1 MPEPSLDE
9 RGRRLPALGGC
20 EATGQTVG
28 PGSPSWGHS
37 SAGGQGV
44 EPRALVPVGTIRT
57 AVAAPCPQACLS
69 PEHQRTSCWGQG
81 QSPGPHPR
89 GTHSNA
95 CRGSRPPRKAS
106 ARTGNSCSDPN
117 AGPLLSVCI
126 NTLSAWRRG
135 LALPANQSADTS
147 AHGRHSMFPTGLRS
161 ACSSIL

>member
-28 PGSPSWGHS
+28 PGSPSWGHI

-57 AVAAPCPQACLS
+57 AVAAPCPHACLS

-81 QSPGPHPR
+81 QSPGPQ

-95 CRGSRPPRKAS
+95 CRGSRPPRKAKRENRKQLLR
-106 ARTGNSCSDPN
+106 RTCRSS
-117 AGPLLSVCI
+117 PLRRI

-135 LALPANQSADTS
+135 LTLPANQSADTS
-147 AHGRHSMFPTGLRS
+147 AHGRHSMFPTSLRS
-161 ACSSIL
+161 ACISIL